1 MKGLINIKNTEDD
14 KFFIWCLI
22 RLLNPQ
28 KKDGSRIKKSDLELA
43 KTLEFTDINI
53 PLKAIDHEKVEKR
66 FNINVNIIGYA
77 NKKVFPL
84 FTSKKNNEQVLNVL
98 LITGGDKSHYVY
110 IKDISR
116 LLASQLKT
124 KNNHKKHICLHC
136 LQTFTSEYI
145 LNRHKKICLEING
158 TQATKYEKGDIK
170 FTNFNHLEPIP
181 FRIYADIECFTK
193 KITKKRGKHSKLYQ
207 ENIPNYIAAKLY

>member
-1 MKGLINIKNTEDD
+1 M
-14 KFFIWCLI
+14 
-22 RLLNPQ
+22 LNPQ

-98 LITGGDKSHYVY
+98 LITDGDVSHYVY

-116 LLASQLKT
+116 LLASQLRT
-124 KNNHKKHICLHC
+124 RNNHKKHICLHC
-136 LQTFTSEYI
+136 LQTFTGEDI

-158 TQATKYEKGDIK
+158 SQATKYEK
-170 FTNFNHLEPIP
+170 
-181 FRIYADIECFTK
+181 RRY
-193 KITKKRGKHSKLYQ
+193 
-207 ENIPNYIAAKLY
+207 